1 MKLQDIV
8 SKIIPYEDG
17 MFSFQDFIDARL
29 NNYSSALNT
38 FLEKLDSY
46 PGISLD
52 ASYSLFDGLSMT
64 GRDVVDYLSGDIDLP
79 QEYSHITTDAFLT
92 ELISARG
99 LQLNLPSDWALAFTN
114 LSGQVT
120 KLSLEDAEKIAL
132 LPAREDFSIAG
143 IKPEYIMEQLGEGYD
158 HMIIMLEAFKAA
170 LSDKLT
176 TGVDRAN
183 TFVSSLRLRLGEI
196 PQCIADAAH
205 SVFEV
210 LQNDAFS
217 PAQMG
222 EVLANFFGLIGIS
235 QNPSLSP
242 DDIPYCSYT
251 GMNFWSA
258 LIYKADQV
266 ITNVFTTVANTC
278 CALLGITIPAGAS
291 FARWAYDGWGKL
303 TGVNDSFS
311 IDRDVTNGLLSNV
324 FSHVIV
330 PSKVH
335 EDFVKTDRYT
345 RIFMNSL
352 THSYYI
358 EGTNTHD
365 IIHWNPTSPWAV
377 MYALIDVYADY
388 PTIQRNI
395 QMIDDL
401 LDFHN
406 IMTLTSEWPLPAA
419 QELLERVAF
428 HKQHTGPNTWVPR
441 ALCFVY
447 SENPRSETTAEVAFC
462 ITALFT
468 KLFAIQELE
477 IMRMS
482 YTAGDHP
489 EDYTMVS
496 GSLLNYQNKQ
506 FLTSVGVD
514 WASLDAGNYG
524 FMDPNWNPPV
534 SAIGQITGKTA
545 LKCWLTDWWA
555 SDSTVQTYCSPYT
568 YSSTAAATTL
578 NSYLNAAYLRLDDV
592 IFGYRR
598 AASLPVGTYSIIS
611 DQDLTKMA
619 GHLLTFGLA
628 VVATVAAIKLAGWA
642 KKKSFQ
648 LSAEAGAKSWDAVNL
663 RTGVVSLDEMREA
676 YRADRMA
683 RIITAATSAM
693 FGGIKT
699 VANGVISGV
708 KTVVTTTVAA
718 VKRAICSDHGSVK
731 TTNLQDLSLADILL
745 LIKGDD

>member
-1 MKLQDIV
+1 
-8 SKIIPYEDG
+8 
-17 MFSFQDFIDARL
+17 
-29 NNYSSALNT
+29 
-38 FLEKLDSY
+38 
-46 PGISLD
+46 
-52 ASYSLFDGLSMT
+52 MT
-64 GRDVVDYLSGDIDLP
+64 GRDIVDYLSGDINLP
-79 QEYSHITTDAFLT
+79 QEYEQISTDTFLT
-92 ELISARG
+92 ELINVRG
-99 LQLNLPSDWALAFTN
+99 LQLNLPSNWALAFTD
-114 LSGQVT
+114 LTGQVT
-120 KLSLEDAEKIAL
+120 KLSFEDAEKIAL
-132 LPAREDFSIAG
+132 LPAREDFFIGG
-143 IKPEYIMEQLGEGYD
+143 IKSEDIMEQLGEGYS
-158 HMIIMLEAFKAA
+158 HIVIMLEAFKAA
-170 LSDKLT
+170 LSNKLT
-176 TGVDRAN
+176 TGIDRAN

-196 PQCIADAAH
+196 PQCIAHAAH

-210 LQNDAFS
+210 LQDDAFS

-222 EVLANFFGLIGIS
+222 EVLANFFGLIGLS

-258 LIYKADQV
+258 FIYKADQ
-266 ITNVFTTVANTC
+266 IIINTFTTIANTC
-278 CALLGITIPAGAS
+278 CALLGISLLPAASTI
-291 FARWAYDGWGKL
+291 RWAYDGWGKL
-303 TGVNDSFS
+303 TGNNDSFS

-324 FSHVIV
+324 FNHVVI
-330 PSKVH
+330 PSKMH
-335 EDFVKTDRYT
+335 DDFIKTDRYT

-358 EGTNTHD
+358 EGNNTHD

-377 MYALIDVYADY
+377 MYALMDVYAGY

-395 QMIDDL
+395 QVIDDL
-401 LDFHN
+401 LNFQN
-406 IMTLTSEWPLPAA
+406 IMTLTSGWPLPAA
-419 QELLERVAF
+419 QELLSRVAF

-441 ALCFVY
+441 TLCFLY

-468 KLFAIQELE
+468 KLFAVQELE

-482 YTAGDHP
+482 YVAGDHP
-489 EDYTMVS
+489 ENYTMVS

-514 WASLDAGNYG
+514 WASLDAGTYG
-524 FMDPNWNPPV
+524 FVDPNWEPPI
-534 SAIGQITGKTA
+534 SAIGAITGKIA
-545 LKCWLTDWWA
+545 LKCWLTTWWA
-555 SDSTVQTYCSPYT
+555 SDSTVQTYSSPYI
-568 YSSTAAATTL
+568 YASASAATTL
-578 NSYLNAAYLRLDDV
+578 NSYLNAAYLRLDDI

-611 DQDLTKMA
+611 DQDLTAMA

-628 VVATVAAIKLAGWA
+628 VVATVASIKLIGWA
-642 KKKSFQ
+642 KRKSFQ
-648 LSAEAGAKSWDAVNL
+648 LSAKARAMSWNALNL
-663 RTGVVSLDEMREA
+663 KTGVVSLDEMREA

-683 RIITAATSAM
+683 HIITTAMSAM

-699 VANGVISGV
+699 VANGIINGA

-718 VKRAICSDHGSVK
+718 VKRAICSDHSSVK
-731 TTNLQDLSLADILL
+731 STNLQNLSLADILL